1 MGYITAVRI
10 VAIQVSDQDRAL
22 DFYQQKLGFE
32 KLMDAPLPEMGGRW
46 LVVGLPGG
54 GASIALLAA
63 SEDTA
68 VGVDTGIRLATG
80 DAVEAHEALTGQGV
94 ETSELI
100 SWPGV
105 PPMFT
110 LQDQDGNRLYLVQE

>member
-1 MGYITAVRI
+1 MQHITAVRT
-10 VAIQVSDQDRAL
+10 VAIPVADQDRAL
-22 DFYQQKLGFE
+22 EFYERKLGFE
-32 KLMDAPLPEMGGRW
+32 KLMDAPLPQLGGRW

-54 GASIALLAA
+54 TTSVALLQA
-63 SEDTA
+63 SETTA
-68 VGVDTGIRLATG
+68 VGIDTGIRFATT
-80 DAVEAHEALTGQGV
+80 DAPAAHAALTEQGV

-110 LQDQDGNRLYLVQE
+110 FTDQDGNRLYLTQE

>member
-1 MGYITAVRI
+1 MQHITAVRT
-10 VAIQVSDQDRAL
+10 VAIPVADQDRAL
-22 DFYQQKLGFE
+22 EFYERKLGFE
-32 KLMDAPLPEMGGRW
+32 KLMDAPLPQLGGRW

-54 GASIALLAA
+54 PTSVALLQSA
-63 SEDTA
+63 A
-68 VGVDTGIRLATG
+68 VGVDTGIRLGTT
-80 DAVEAHEALTGQGV
+80 DAAAAHAALTGQGV

-110 LQDQDGNRLYLVQE
+110 FVDQDGNRLYLAQE

>member
-1 MGYITAVRI
+1 MDYITAVRT
-10 VAIQVSDQDRAL
+10 VAITVTDQDRAL
-22 DFYQQKLGFE
+22 EFYEQKLGFV
-32 KLMDAPLPEMGGRW
+32 KLMDAPLPQVGGRW

-54 GASIALLAA
+54 GTSIALLAA
-63 SEDTA
+63 SEGTA
-68 VGVDTGIRLATG
+68 VGVDTGIRLATT
-80 DAVEAHEALTGQGV
+80 DAAKAHAALTDQGP

-110 LQDQDGNRLYLVQE
+110 LQDQDGNQLYLVQE

>member
-32 KLMDAPLPEMGGRW
+32 KLMDAPLPAMGGRW

-63 SEDTA
+63 SEETA

-80 DAVEAHEALTGQGV
+80 DAAEAHKALTDQGV

>member
-1 MGYITAVRI
+1 MHHITAVRT
-10 VAIQVSDQDRAL
+10 VAIPVADQDRAL
-22 DFYQQKLGFE
+22 EFYERKLGFE
-32 KLMDAPLPEMGGRW
+32 KLMDAPLPQLGGRW

-54 GASIALLAA
+54 TTSVALLKA
-63 SEDTA
+63 TA
-68 VGVDTGIRLATG
+68 VGIDTGIRFATT
-80 DAVEAHEALTGQGV
+80 DAPAAHAALTEQGM

-110 LQDQDGNRLYLVQE
+110 FTDQDGNRLYLTQE

>member
-1 MGYITAVRI
+1 MPHITAVRTVSI
-10 VAIQVSDQDRAL
+10 PVSDQDRAL
-22 DFYQQKLGFE
+22 EFYERKLGFE
-32 KLMDAPLPEMGGRW
+32 KLWDAPLPQLGGRW

-54 GASIALLAA
+54 TTTVALLQA
-63 SEDTA
+63 SDT
-68 VGVDTGIRLATG
+68 GVDTGIRLATT
-80 DAVEAHEALTGQGV
+80 DAAAAHAALGEQGV

-110 LQDQDGNRLYLVQE
+110 FTDQDGNRLYLTQE

>member
-1 MGYITAVRI
+1 MHHITAVRT
-10 VAIQVSDQDRAL
+10 VAIPVTDQDRAL
-22 DFYQQKLGFE
+22 EFYERKLGFE
-32 KLMDAPLPEMGGRW
+32 KLMDAPLPQPGGRW

-54 GASIALLAA
+54 TTSVALVQA
-63 SEDTA
+63 SEIA
-68 VGVDTGIRLATG
+68 AAGIDTGIRFATK
-80 DAVEAHEALTGQGV
+80 DAAAAHAALTEQGV

-110 LQDQDGNRLYLVQE
+110 FADQDGNRLYLTQE

>member
-22 DFYQQKLGFE
+22 DFYQHKLGFE
-32 KLMDAPLPEMGGRW
+32 KLMDAPLPETGGRW

-54 GASIALLAA
+54 GASIALLAP
-63 SEDTA
+63 SEDAA
-68 VGVDTGIRLATG
+68 VGVDTGIRLGTG
-80 DAVEAHEALTGQGV
+80 DAAEAHRALADQGV

-110 LQDQDGNRLYLVQE
+110 IQDQDGNRLYLVQE

>member
-1 MGYITAVRI
+1 MHHITAVRT
-10 VAIQVSDQDRAL
+10 VAIPVTDQDRAL
-22 DFYQQKLGFE
+22 EFYERKLGFE
-32 KLMDAPLPEMGGRW
+32 KLMDAPLPQLGGRW

-54 GASIALLAA
+54 TTSVALLQS
-63 SEDTA
+63 SET
-68 VGVDTGIRLATG
+68 GIDTGIRLATE
-80 DAVEAHEALTGQGV
+80 DAQAAHAALTEQGV

-110 LQDQDGNRLYLVQE
+110 FTDQDGNRLYLTQE

>member
-10 VAIQVSDQDRAL
+10 VTVQVSDQDRAL
-22 DFYQQKLGFE
+22 DFYEQKLGFE
-32 KLMDAPLPEMGGRW
+32 KLMDAPLPETGGRW

-54 GASIALLAA
+54 GTSIALLAA
-63 SEDTA
+63 LEDAA

-80 DAVEAHEALTGQGV
+80 DAADAHGALTDQGV
-94 ETSELI
+94 ETGELI

>member
-1 MGYITAVRI
+1 MGYITAVRT
-10 VAIQVSDQDRAL
+10 VAINVADQDLAL
-22 DFYQQKLGFE
+22 EFYEHKLGFV
-32 KLMDAPLPEMGGRW
+32 KLMDAPLPQMGGRW

-54 GASIALLAA
+54 GTSIALLAA
-63 SEDTA
+63 SEEAT
-68 VGVDTGIRLATG
+68 VGIDTGIRLATT
-80 DAVEAHEALTGQGV
+80 DAAKAHAALTDQGV

>member
-1 MGYITAVRI
+1 MNQITAVRA
-10 VAIQVSDQDRAL
+10 VAIPVADQDRAL
-22 DFYQQKLGFE
+22 EFYVSKLGFE
-32 KLMDAPLPEMGGRW
+32 KLMDAPLPQLGGRW

-54 GASIALLAA
+54 TTSVALLQA
-63 SEDTA
+63 SETTV
-68 VGVDTGIRLATG
+68 VGIDTGIRLATA
-80 DAVEAHEALTGQGV
+80 DAAAAHAALSGQGV

-110 LQDQDGNRLYLVQE
+110 FTDQDGNRLYLTQE